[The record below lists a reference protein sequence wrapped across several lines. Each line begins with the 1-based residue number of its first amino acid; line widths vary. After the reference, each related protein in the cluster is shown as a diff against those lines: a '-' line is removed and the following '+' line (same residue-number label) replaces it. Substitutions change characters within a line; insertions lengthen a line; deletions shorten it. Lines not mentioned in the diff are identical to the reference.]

1 MVLDNLDGLCDRVK
15 EAFDTTQAG
24 ATERAWFNGRIN
36 ALRLAE
42 GRVSEEDNGESQV
55 AQDLATVTLEGLSL
69 DELKQAVEDARWSAD
84 NLDENSECDTILCK
98 WFCVNNHRSCMLYMC
113 LKHNGQH
120 ITECG
125 VVWLTRLLWEQE
137 IAGSN
142 PVTPT
147 ETLETVFPHGVLLR
161 RECDP
166 HLVGGG
172 SHWLR

>member
-1 MVLDNLDGLCDRVK
+1 MVLDNLDSLCDRVK

-84 NLDENSECDTILCK
+84 NLDENTLGFWIAVHTL
-98 WFCVNNHRSCMLYMC
+98 SCLLQVLGTPEYPRHKMLL
-113 LKHNGQH
+113 LKLNKTAATPLVRTPANGRVKQ
-120 ITECG
+120 
-125 VVWLTRLLWEQE
+125 
-137 IAGSN
+137 
-142 PVTPT
+142 
-147 ETLETVFPHGVLLR
+147 
-161 RECDP
+161 
-166 HLVGGG
+166 
-172 SHWLR
+172 